1 MDIVKAFNA
10 NDLHTEVVIKRTKT
24 DPLFRASDI
33 GIILE
38 INNIRMSIIDFD
50 ESEKR
55 AVSSTDST
63 GRMQYVTFLTE
74 KGFNNSY
81 IKLKRFILFNRD
93 IATSHRVTL
102 HQCALFNL
110 SIPSTRSPEEHT

>member
-1 MDIVKAFNA
+1 MDIVKAFNT
-10 NDLHTEVVIKRTKT
+10 NDLHTEVVIKGTKT

-38 INNIRMSIIDFD
+38 INNIRMSIIDFG

-63 GRMQYVTFLTE
+63 GRFNVTRNYIIFR
-74 KGFNNSY
+74 FNFITY
-81 IKLKRFILFNRD
+81 KIEIFILFNRY
-93 IATSHRVTL
+93 SL
-102 HQCALFNL
+102 
-110 SIPSTRSPEEHT
+110 

>member
-1 MDIVKAFNA
+1 MDIVKAFNS
-10 NDLHTEVVIKRTKT
+10 NNLHTEVVIKGTKT

-63 GRMQYVTFLTE
+63 GRMQDVTSLHLAYTFQCPQ
-74 KGFNNSY
+74 NPQR
-81 IKLKRFILFNRD
+81 IILD
-93 IATSHRVTL
+93 I
-102 HQCALFNL
+102 
-110 SIPSTRSPEEHT
+110 I

>member
-1 MDIVKAFNA
+1 MDIVKAFNT
-10 NDLHTEVVIKRTKT
+10 NDLHTEVVIKGTKT

-63 GRMQYVTFLTE
+63 GRMQDVTFLTG
-74 KGFNNSY
+74 KGLYKVLFRSRKP
-81 IKLKRFILFNRD
+81 IAQRFQDWGF
-93 IATSHRVTL
+93 VK
-102 HQCALFNL
+102 
-110 SIPSTRSPEEHT
+110 